1 MEKKDIYNSIILV
14 NSNDVS
20 KVKIASW
27 YLRGSGYFSKGF
39 ARNNLFYHSV
49 AFSPG

>member
-20 KVKIASW
+20 KVRIAH
-27 YLRGSGYFSKGF
+27 GIFE
-39 ARNNLFYHSV
+39 AV
-49 AFSPG
+49 AIFRKASQEITFFTIQ